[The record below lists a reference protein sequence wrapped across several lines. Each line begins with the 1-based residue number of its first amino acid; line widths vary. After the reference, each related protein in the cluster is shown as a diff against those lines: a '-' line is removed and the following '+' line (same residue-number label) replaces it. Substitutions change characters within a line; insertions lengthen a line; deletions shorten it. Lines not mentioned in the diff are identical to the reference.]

1 MKRRQTLG
9 ILTESH
15 SQNAFSSSV
24 GGKAGR
30 SNRLSMV
37 PQSTRQSD
45 ARMSLSFSQN
55 NRRSS
60 VISRPSLISATPA
73 PRDQKDPRPVRD
85 KQFQLTSIRNI
96 INFLTHQG
104 YPQPLS
110 LKTLQTPTKKDFE
123 TIFRFLYAKLD
134 PHYMFQKKFEEEV
147 PAILKGLRYP
157 FSDQISK
164 SQLYAVGSMHSWPAI
179 LAMLTWLM
187 ELVLMCE
194 QMEPGTGF
202 DEGMDNDMLFFDYLT
217 KAYQGFLAGDDD
229 FGIMEAE
236 LATNFERK
244 NEVVLKDVERLT
256 GEIEQL
262 DKEIKEYTENEPP
275 LVTLDRQKQVLMS
288 DNEKFQQYISRLQSK
303 KSKLEEANSKLTAE
317 LEEQVRQLEQLN
329 SEKLSLQAQIDA
341 QDISPADFDR
351 MTSEREQLTK
361 ALETLQ
367 QKIDEISKQMWDK
380 EINVQK
386 KLDQIEKLVQDYNTT
401 AYKLGLLPA
410 ETSIYADGVK
420 VELEFNLHAN
430 RPDQMVSVDLRNVVK
445 PFLLKLRSKFNS
457 QVHKYQD
464 EHLLL
469 QEALD
474 KLYETLH
481 DKTEELK
488 SLEAKISKSVGLYNE
503 EKEAILKENDQ
514 SNAEMENLENELNK
528 MRTECTTGLLAS
540 QQKAQ
545 KITIE
550 YDNLLRK
557 SHETKERAGKELI
570 KILEDCITFK
580 THIEGCLA
588 EVEKAAME
596 EFVASGGA
604 GMELESENATEDNA
618 MEADS

>member
-1 MKRRQTLG
+1 M
-9 ILTESH
+9 
-15 SQNAFSSSV
+15 
-24 GGKAGR
+24 
-30 SNRLSMV
+30 
-37 PQSTRQSD
+37 
-45 ARMSLSFSQN
+45 
-55 NRRSS
+55 
-60 VISRPSLISATPA
+60 
-73 PRDQKDPRPVRD
+73 
-85 KQFQLTSIRNI
+85 
-96 INFLTHQG
+96 
-104 YPQPLS
+104 
-110 LKTLQTPTKKDFE
+110 
-123 TIFRFLYAKLD
+123 
-134 PHYMFQKKFEEEV
+134 
-147 PAILKGLRYP
+147 
-157 FSDQISK
+157 
-164 SQLYAVGSMHSWPAI
+164 
-179 LAMLTWLM
+179 
-187 ELVLMCE
+187 
-194 QMEPGTGF
+194 
-202 DEGMDNDMLFFDYLT
+202 
-217 KAYQGFLAGDDD
+217 
-229 FGIMEAE
+229 
-236 LATNFERK
+236 
-244 NEVVLKDVERLT
+244 T

-303 KSKLEEANSKLTAE
+303 KSKLEEANSKLTVE

-588 EVEKAAME
+588 EIEKAAME

-604 GMELESENATEDNA
+604 GIELESENATEDNA
-618 MEADS
+618 MEADL